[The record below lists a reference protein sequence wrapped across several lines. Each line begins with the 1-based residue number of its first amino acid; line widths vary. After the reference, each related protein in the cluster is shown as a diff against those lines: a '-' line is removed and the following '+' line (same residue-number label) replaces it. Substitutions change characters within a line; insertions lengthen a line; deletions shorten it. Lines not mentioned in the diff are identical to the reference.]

1 MENLNLGHTKPLAF
15 LKIQTTGMDSKKDRI
30 IEVSITRVE
39 TDGKSKTGTRLI
51 NPEMP
56 IPAEVTAL
64 NGITDDMVKDQP
76 KFKELA
82 ANLSKFMEGCDFA
95 GFNIENFDLKFL
107 AHEFSRAGIEFN
119 IMGKTIVD
127 ISKIYNAMEPR
138 DFRSACRF
146 YCGTNMPEQ
155 IRSEEATTMYVSI
168 LNNMFEKYKGQTHSD
183 KFKKPHTI
191 ESTVES
197 IQKIFN
203 SNTMKFDAAGVIVP
217 NEQGRPV
224 FAFGTHK
231 GKIVSEHFMSDERY
245 YDWFINA
252 SGYPLDTISIAKK
265 ILEKAKS
272 AALTK

>member
-1 MENLNLGHTKPLAF
+1 MENLNLGRTKPLAF

-119 IMGKTIVD
+119 IM
-127 ISKIYNAMEPR
+127 A
-138 DFRSACRF
+138 
-146 YCGTNMPEQ
+146 
-155 IRSEEATTMYVSI
+155 VS
-168 LNNMFEKYKGQTHSD
+168 
-183 KFKKPHTI
+183 
-191 ESTVES
+191 
-197 IQKIFN
+197 
-203 SNTMKFDAAGVIVP
+203 
-217 NEQGRPV
+217 
-224 FAFGTHK
+224 
-231 GKIVSEHFMSDERY
+231 
-245 YDWFINA
+245 
-252 SGYPLDTISIAKK
+252 
-265 ILEKAKS
+265 
-272 AALTK
+272 